1 MALPDPYRTYRDQA
15 VLTAGPPELT
25 LMLYQG
31 ALRFVR
37 QARAAVDQG
46 RLAEVH
52 EALVRAQDIF
62 EYLIATLEQ
71 ENPVAPNLERLYHYF
86 LDRLALANARKE
98 PALMDEVSRVLEE
111 LVAGWA
117 EALEKVKNGQNTQ
130 G

>member
-46 RLAEVH
+46 RPAAAH
-52 EALVRAQDIF
+52 EALVRAQDVF
-62 EYLIATLEQ
+62 EYLIATLDQ
-71 ENPVAPNLERLYHYF
+71 ENPVAPNLERLYRYF
-86 LDRLALANARKE
+86 LERLALANARKE

-117 EALEKVKNGQNTQ
+117 GALERVRNGQNTQ